1 MNDRITKPAQ
11 PHTGASEAR
20 VVRRRKSSIVRASP
34 PEGSAVVDADLMATL
49 HTTSLAVGPGGLL
62 ELSVRDT
69 RAFADAFLKPKS
81 VNRRLRETVRR
92 YRGVTGQ

>member
-1 MNDRITKPAQ
+1 MNDRTAKPAQ
-11 PHTGASEAR
+11 PHTGTTEAR
-20 VVRRRKSSIVRASP
+20 GVRGRKSSIEPAPRS
-34 PEGSAVVDADLMATL
+34 EGFAVVDTDLMATL
-49 HTTSLAVGPGGLL
+49 HSTSLAVEPGGLL

-92 YRGVTGQ
+92 YRAVTGK

>member
-1 MNDRITKPAQ
+1 
-11 PHTGASEAR
+11 
-20 VVRRRKSSIVRASP
+20 
-34 PEGSAVVDADLMATL
+34 VVDTDLMATL

-81 VNRRLRETVRR
+81 VNRRSRETVRR
-92 YRGVTGQ
+92 YRVATGK